1 MSTHEPTPP
10 SGEPIPELQAADV
23 EHLTG
28 MEIPALTLEST
39 GGPLDLQFWT
49 STRSIIFFF
58 PRPEYGNHTPSLAWQ
73 QVPNAVGSLPQAK
86 TFSDRAQEMINLG
99 ARICG
104 VSSAPL
110 AELETFAKKHGILYP
125 IVSDPEFK
133 LRDALKLPTFE
144 FVGDPD
150 AFVPEPE
157 PEPEPG
163 TGPLVIITE
172 VGPDGRPIRVIGED
186 DEEIVDALEEEE
198 STEEPGATPEAST
211 VAIDADDDAESIED
225 APAAEAE
232 ADEEA
237 ASDELTVPAEPVEY
251 YHRLTFVAEAGKV
264 EKVIFPSYPMR
275 DAHEIAIWLQTP
287 REITPFVADNP
298 WV

>member
-1 MSTHEPTPP
+1 MSTHESTPP
-10 SGEPIPELQAADV
+10 AGAPVPEVQAADV
-23 EHLTG
+23 EPLTG
-28 MEIPALTLEST
+28 LELPALTLEST

-58 PRPEYGNHTPSLAWQ
+58 PRPEYANHTPSLAWQ

-99 ARICG
+99 ARVCG
-104 VSSAPL
+104 ISSAPL
-110 AELETFAKKHGILYP
+110 AELEVFAKKHGILYP
-125 IVSDPEFK
+125 LVSDPEFK

-144 FVGDPD
+144 FVGNPD

-163 TGPLVIITE
+163 AMPTVIVTE
-172 VGPDGRPIRVIGED
+172 IGPDGRPIRIVGQEEEVVEEVVD
-186 DEEIVDALEEEE
+186 DLEEE
-198 STEEPGATPEAST
+198 STEEPGATPDASLP
-211 VAIDADDDAESIED
+211 VDADDEGESVSESEDDIE
-225 APAAEAE
+225 ETG
-232 ADEEA
+232 
-237 ASDELTVPAEPVEY
+237 ELVVPAEPIEY

-275 DAHEIAIWLQTP
+275 DAHEISIWLQTP

>member
-10 SGEPIPELQAADV
+10 AGEPVPEVQAADV

-39 GGPLDLQFWT
+39 GGPLDLQFWA

-58 PRPEYGNHTPSLAWQ
+58 PRPEYANHTPSLAWQ
-73 QVPNAVGSLPQAK
+73 HVPNAVGSLPQAK

-99 ARICG
+99 ARVCG
-104 VSSAPL
+104 ISSAPL
-110 AELETFAKKHGILYP
+110 AELELFAKKHGILYP
-125 IVSDPEFK
+125 LVSDPEFK
-133 LRDALKLPTFE
+133 LRDALKLPTFA

-163 TGPLVIITE
+163 TMPTVTVTE
-172 VGPDGRPIRVIGED
+172 IGPDGRVIRVIGQG
-186 DEEIVDALEEEE
+186 EEIVDELEEE
-198 STEEPGATPEAST
+198 STEEPGASSNASLA
-211 VAIDADDDAESIED
+211 VDADDEAESV
-225 APAAEAE
+225 AE
-232 ADEEA
+232 ADDAVEA
-237 ASDELTVPAEPVEY
+237 ADELVVPAEPVEY